1 MLTPKQEKFVRNLVS
16 GMSQRE
22 AYRNSY
28 NAKNMKPESM
38 DKKASALF
46 SRVDIRSRY
55 NELIEKANEK
65 VEIKADDILREL
77 KAIAFSNGSDYA
89 EIKNNKLLFKNT
101 SELDEDK
108 KKAISTIKQTR
119 EGKSIETYD
128 KLKAI
133 DMLVKYMKLFDN
145 SGSET
150 STPSLKIVV
159 TDNSNLEKVLYEE
172 EERWK
177 LW

>member
-1 MLTPKQEKFVRNLVS
+1 MISVLTPKQEKFVRNLVS

-28 NAKNMKPESM
+28 NAENMKPESM

-55 NELIEKANEK
+55 NDLIAKANEK
-65 VEIKADDILREL
+65 VEVKAEDILREL

-89 EIKNNKLLFKNT
+89 HIKNGKLYFKNT
-101 SELDEDK
+101 EDLSDEK
-108 KKAISTIKQTR
+108 KKAISCIKKTKDS
-119 EGKSIETYD
+119 KSIETYD

-145 SGSET
+145 AGNET

-172 EERWK
+172 EEK
-177 LW
+177 

>member
-1 MLTPKQEKFVRNLVS
+1 MLTPKQEKFVRNLVD
-16 GMSQRE
+16 GMSQYD

-28 NAKNMKPESM
+28 NAENMKRSTIDRRATELAAKSTI
-38 DKKASALF
+38 KA
-46 SRVDIRSRY
+46 RY

-65 VEIKADDILREL
+65 VEIKAEDILREL
-77 KAIAFSNGSDYA
+77 KAIAFSNGTDYA

-101 SELDEDK
+101 GELDEDK

-145 SGSET
+145 ADNET
-150 STPSLKIVV
+150 STPSLKIIV

-172 EERWK
+172 EEKWAME
-177 LW
+177 

>member
-28 NAKNMKPESM
+28 NVKKMKPESM

-55 NELIEKANEK
+55 TELINEANKK
-65 VEIKADDILREL
+65 VEITAEDILREL
-77 KAIAFSNGSDYA
+77 KAIAFSNGTDYVD
-89 EIKNNKLLFKNT
+89 IKNGKLYFKDT
-101 SELDEDK
+101 SKLSEEK
-108 KKAISTIKQTR
+108 KKAISCIKKTR
-119 EGKSIETYD
+119 DGKQIDTYD

-133 DMLVKYMKLFDN
+133 DMLVKYTKIFEN
-145 SGSET
+145 SGEEK
-150 STPSLKIVV
+150 STPTLNIVV
-159 TDNSNLEKVLYEE
+159 TDNSKLEKVLYEKGGE
-172 EERWK
+172 NNE
-177 LW
+177 

>member
-28 NAKNMKPESM
+28 NVEKMKPESM

-55 NELIEKANEK
+55 NELINKANEK
-65 VEIKADDILREL
+65 VEIKAEDILREL

-89 EIKNNKLLFKNT
+89 EMKNNKVQFKDT
-101 SELDEDK
+101 DTLDQDK
-108 KKAISTIKQTR
+108 KRAIASIKQTR
-119 EGKSIETYD
+119 EGKQIDTYD

-133 DMLVKYMKLFDN
+133 DMLVKYTKMFDQKPEEHSQPTLN
-145 SGSET
+145 
-150 STPSLKIVV
+150 IVV

-172 EERWK
+172 EDK
-177 LW
+177 

>member
-1 MLTPKQEKFVRNLVS
+1 MLTPKREKFVRNLAD
-16 GMSQRE
+16 GMTQRK
-22 AYRNSY
+22 AYRNSF
-28 NAKNMKPESM
+28 NAEKMKDSTV
-38 DKKASALF
+38 DRRASELF
-46 SRVDIRSRY
+46 NNSEVRARY
-55 NELIEKANEK
+55 DEIIAKANEK
-65 VEIKADDILREL
+65 VEIRAEDILREL

-145 SGSET
+145 AGNET
-150 STPSLKIVV
+150 STPSLKIIV

-172 EERWK
+172 EEK
-177 LW
+177 

>member
-16 GMSQRE
+16 GMSQYD

-28 NAKNMKPESM
+28 NAENMKRSTIDRRATELAAKSTI
-38 DKKASALF
+38 KA
-46 SRVDIRSRY
+46 RY

-65 VEIKADDILREL
+65 VEIKAEDILREL

-89 EIKNNKLLFKNT
+89 QIKGGKLYFKNT
-101 SELDEDK
+101 DDLSDEK
-108 KKAISTIKQTR
+108 RKAISCIKKTKDS
-119 EGKSIETYD
+119 KSIETYD

-145 SGSET
+145 AGNET

-159 TDNSNLEKVLYEE
+159 TDNSNLEKALYEE
-172 EERWK
+172 EEK
-177 LW
+177 

>member
-16 GMSQRE
+16 GMSQRD
-22 AYRNSY
+22 AYINSY
-28 NAKNMKPESM
+28 NTSNMK
-38 DKKASALF
+38 DKSIYEKASKLMAQ
-46 SRVDIRSRY
+46 DNIRSRY

-65 VEIKADDILREL
+65 VEIKAEDILREL

-145 SGSET
+145 AGNET
-150 STPSLKIVV
+150 STPSLKIIV

-172 EERWK
+172 EEK
-177 LW
+177 

>member
-89 EIKNNKLLFKNT
+89 QIKNGKLYFKNT
-101 SELDEDK
+101 DDLSDEK
-108 KKAISTIKQTR
+108 KKAISCIKKTKDS
-119 EGKSIETYD
+119 KSIETYD

-133 DMLVKYMKLFDN
+133 DMLVKYMRLFENGENNTSNPKL
-145 SGSET
+145 E
-150 STPSLKIVV
+150 IVI
-159 TDNSNLEKVLYEE
+159 TDNSKLEKYLYEE
-172 EERWK
+172 EK
-177 LW
+177 

>member
-1 MLTPKQEKFVRNLVS
+1 MLTPKQEKFVRNLAS
-16 GMSQRE
+16 GMSQRD
-22 AYRNSY
+22 AYINSY
-28 NAKNMKPESM
+28 NTSNMK
-38 DKKASALF
+38 DKSIYEKASKLMAQ
-46 SRVDIRSRY
+46 DNIRSRY

-65 VEIKADDILREL
+65 VEIRAEDILREL

-145 SGSET
+145 AGNET

-172 EERWK
+172 EEK
-177 LW
+177 

>member
-1 MLTPKQEKFVRNLVS
+1 MSKMLTPKQEKFVRNLVS

-89 EIKNNKLLFKNT
+89 QIKNGKLYFKNT
-101 SELDEDK
+101 DDLSDEK
-108 KKAISTIKQTR
+108 KKAISCIKKTKDS
-119 EGKSIETYD
+119 KSIETYD

-133 DMLVKYMKLFDN
+133 DMLVKYMRLFENGENNTSNPKL
-145 SGSET
+145 E
-150 STPSLKIVV
+150 IVI
-159 TDNSNLEKVLYEE
+159 TDNSKLEKYLYEE
-172 EERWK
+172 EK
-177 LW
+177 

>member
-16 GMSQRE
+16 GMSQYD
-22 AYRNSY
+22 AYRKSY
-28 NAKNMKPESM
+28 NAENMKRSTIDRRATELAAKSTI
-38 DKKASALF
+38 KA
-46 SRVDIRSRY
+46 RY

-65 VEIKADDILREL
+65 VEIRAEDILREL

-89 EIKNNKLLFKNT
+89 KIKNGKLYFKNT
-101 SELDEDK
+101 EDLSDEK
-108 KKAISTIKQTR
+108 RKAISCIKKTKDS
-119 EGKSIETYD
+119 KSIETYD

-145 SGSET
+145 AGNET

-172 EERWK
+172 EEK
-177 LW
+177 

>member
-16 GMSQRE
+16 GMSQRD
-22 AYRNSY
+22 AYINSY
-28 NAKNMKPESM
+28 NTSNMK
-38 DKKASALF
+38 DKSIYEKASKLMAQ
-46 SRVDIRSRY
+46 DNIRSRY

-65 VEIKADDILREL
+65 VEIRAEDILREL

-145 SGSET
+145 AGNET

-172 EERWK
+172 EEK
-177 LW
+177 

>member
-16 GMSQRE
+16 GMSQYD

-28 NAKNMKPESM
+28 NAENMKRSTIDRRATELAAKSTI
-38 DKKASALF
+38 KA
-46 SRVDIRSRY
+46 RY

-65 VEIKADDILREL
+65 VEIRAEDILREL

-89 EIKNNKLLFKNT
+89 QIKGGKLYFKNT
-101 SELDEDK
+101 DDLSDEK
-108 KKAISTIKQTR
+108 RKAISCIKKTKDS
-119 EGKSIETYD
+119 KSIETYD

-145 SGSET
+145 AGNET

-172 EERWK
+172 EEK
-177 LW
+177 

>member
-28 NAKNMKPESM
+28 NVKKMKPTSM

-46 SRVDIRSRY
+46 ARVDIRGRY
-55 NELIEKANEK
+55 DELIKKANEK
-65 VEIKADDILREL
+65 AEIKAEDILLEL
-77 KAIAFSNGSDYA
+77 KAIAFAKGTDFA
-89 EIKNNKLLFKNT
+89 DIKGGKLYFKNT
-101 SELDEDK
+101 KDLPEDK
-108 KKAISTIKQTR
+108 KKAISCIKKTKD
-119 EGKSIETYD
+119 GKQIDVYD

-145 SGSET
+145 VGEEKSAPT
-150 STPSLKIVV
+150 LNIVV
-159 TDNSNLEKVLYEE
+159 KDNSNLEKVLFEE
-172 EERWK
+172 EENDK
-177 LW
+177 

>member
-16 GMSQRE
+16 GMSQYD

-28 NAKNMKPESM
+28 NADNMKRSTIDRRATELAAKSTI
-38 DKKASALF
+38 KA
-46 SRVDIRSRY
+46 RY

-65 VEIKADDILREL
+65 AEIKAEDILREL

-89 EIKNNKLLFKNT
+89 QIKNGKLYFKNT
-101 SELDEDK
+101 EDLSDEK
-108 KKAISTIKQTR
+108 RKAISCIKKTKDS
-119 EGKSIETYD
+119 KSIETYD

-145 SGSET
+145 AGNET

-159 TDNSNLEKVLYEE
+159 TDNSSLEKVLYEE
-172 EERWK
+172 EEK
-177 LW
+177 

>member
-145 SGSET
+145 AGSET

-172 EERWK
+172 EER
-177 LW
+177 

>member
-172 EERWK
+172 EER
-177 LW
+177 

>member
-1 MLTPKQEKFVRNLVS
+1 MISVLTPKQEKFVRNLVS

-28 NAKNMKPESM
+28 NAENMKPESM

-55 NELIEKANEK
+55 NDLIAKANEK
-65 VEIKADDILREL
+65 VEIKAEDILREL
-77 KAIAFSNGSDYA
+77 KAIAFSSGSDYA

-145 SGSET
+145 AGNET
-150 STPSLKIVV
+150 SAPSLNIVI
-159 TDNSNLEKVLYEE
+159 TDNSKLEKVLYEKE
-172 EERWK
+172 DK
-177 LW
+177 